1 MNRGFLLFVVAL
13 VPLCIHGQSLQQAL
27 SLRDALTIGIKNS
40 PDLRAAEAGVDAARG
55 RFWSGISLPSPEI
68 SVAHEY
74 IPNGL
79 GLESYTERTIGVT
92 QSFEFPTNYFLRGSV
107 LASNRDALQ
116 AVGEQA
122 LRRVI
127 RRIRNSYYAAWGT
140 QRKLRY
146 ARDNIALSDSIMAKV
161 EVRARVGEAH
171 PLEAL
176 TARVQQSEAR
186 NDLMAARNEL
196 AVAYAELN
204 NAMGLSRMEFDT
216 SVVLTDSLVASSR
229 PTNIDSLRVLVEERN
244 PQLWAARARM
254 ESATASRAL
263 AWSTLLPSFTVSYF
277 NQMRDGVKDYYGAS
291 LSISVPLWF
300 MMNTRGQVEESQA
313 GIALAEAEFAAT
325 RNTLLVELRTAVSNL
340 QNNRNSVRLYETD
353 LIPQA
358 EEVYRTANR
367 GYATGD
373 LSYLEYLQARVT
385 LLATRRNY
393 LTTLMNY
400 VHSETLL
407 DELTGESDD
416 MQLKSEKP

>member
-1 MNRGFLLFVVAL
+1 M
-13 VPLCIHGQSLQQAL
+13 
-27 SLRDALTIGIKNS
+27 KNS

-68 SVAHEY
+68 NVAHEY
-74 IPNGL
+74 IPRGPEL
-79 GLESYTERTIGVT
+79 GSYTERTIGVT

-116 AVGEQA
+116 AMGKQA
-122 LRRVI
+122 ERRLI
-127 RRIRNSYYAAWGT
+127 RKIRNSYFAAWAT
-140 QRKLRY
+140 QRKLQY

-161 EVRARVGEAH
+161 EVRARVGEAP
-171 PLEAL
+171 PLEVL

-186 NDLMAARNEL
+186 NDLMTARNDL

-216 SVVLTDSLVASSR
+216 SVVLTDSLVAISR
-229 PTNIDSLRVLVEERN
+229 PTNIDSLRVLVEESN
-244 PQLWAARARM
+244 PQLRAARARM
-254 ESATASRAL
+254 EGATASRAL
-263 AWSTLLPSFTVSYF
+263 AWSTLLPGFTVSYF
-277 NQMRDGVKDYYGAS
+277 NKMRDGVKDYYGAS
-291 LSISVPLWF
+291 LGITVPLWF
-300 MMNTRGQVEESQA
+300 IMNTRGQVEESQA

-325 RNTLLVELRTAVSNL
+325 RNTLLVELHTAVSNL
-340 QNNRNSVRLYETD
+340 QNNANSVRLYETD

-373 LSYLEYLQARVT
+373 LSYLEYLQARLT
-385 LLATRRNY
+385 LLAARRNY
-393 LTTLMNY
+393 LTALLMY
-400 VHSETLL
+400 VHSVTLL

-416 MQLKSEKP
+416 IQLKSEKP